1 MAFEHPP
8 PPPPKKNNNNNNNF
22 NVYVYHY
29 QWILRDFSQI
39 TLSKASPAQS
49 LQVLVSY
56 FPTNSLSKDNF

>member
-1 MAFEHPP
+1 MTFEHPS
-8 PPPPKKNNNNNNNF
+8 PPKKNNNNNNNF
-22 NVYVYHY
+22 IVYVYNN

-39 TLSKASPAQS
+39 TLSKASPAQP

>member
-1 MAFEHPP
+1 MAFEHPAP
-8 PPPPKKNNNNNNNF
+8 PPPQKNNNNNNF
-22 NVYVYHY
+22 IVYVYNN

-39 TLSKASPAQS
+39 TLSKASPAQP

>member
-1 MAFEHPP
+1 MTFEHPP
-8 PPPPKKNNNNNNNF
+8 PKNDNNNNNNNF
-22 NVYVYHY
+22 IVYVYNN

-39 TLSKASPAQS
+39 TLSKASPAQP

>member
-8 PPPPKKNNNNNNNF
+8 PPPPKNNNNNNF
-22 NVYVYHY
+22 IVYVYNN

-39 TLSKASPAQS
+39 TLSKASPAQP

>member
-1 MAFEHPP
+1 MAFEH
-8 PPPPKKNNNNNNNF
+8 PPPPKKNNNNNNF
-22 NVYVYHY
+22 IVYVYNN

-39 TLSKASPAQS
+39 TLSKASPAQP

>member
-1 MAFEHPP
+1 MAFEQPPP
-8 PPPPKKNNNNNNNF
+8 PPPPKNYNNNNNF
-22 NVYVYHY
+22 NVHVYNN

-39 TLSKASPAQS
+39 TQSKASPAQS

>member
-8 PPPPKKNNNNNNNF
+8 PPQNF

-39 TLSKASPAQS
+39 ALSKASPAQS

-56 FPTNSLSKDNF
+56 LPTNSLSKDNF